1 MVERQY
7 SDLVNGDF
15 DLASVD
21 SNWNYALT
29 GDVYTIHALKKAI
42 VNIKSMSDQ
51 TFQAAMLFSPTVFME
66 QNPDSFKI
74 VYSKT
79 NTKYSR
85 EKSLAIRKKLK
96 NVLGQNTVQFSSNYN
111 GSSYAFIIKREKKLK
126 SAKVL
131 DVACG

>member
-96 NVLGQNTVQFSSNYN
+96 NVLFY
-111 GSSYAFIIKREKKLK
+111 
-126 SAKVL
+126 
-131 DVACG
+131 